1 MLVESQAVRTL
12 LNTKIERM
20 AALVNGNIARSSD
33 LRALPKTYNS
43 STNTIPALVIFLLGI
58 MMSSHHQ
65 TSTVSTT
72 IHKQWGILLSG
83 FAVMRILT
91 YIVMYISPATSIYP
105 SRPPSELVASFC
117 LISGGIVL
125 MASTTDI
132 VQWIEDNELMA
143 MFVFTIAVAL
153 TLFIMAWEVAVL
165 SIKGWAERSEAKH
178 NSNHEDP
185 LH

>member
-1 MLVESQAVRTL
+1 
-12 LNTKIERM
+12 
-20 AALVNGNIARSSD
+20 
-33 LRALPKTYNS
+33 
-43 STNTIPALVIFLLGI
+43 
-58 MMSSHHQ
+58 
-65 TSTVSTT
+65 
-72 IHKQWGILLSG
+72 
-83 FAVMRILT
+83 
-91 YIVMYISPATSIYP
+91 MYISPATSIYP

-178 NSNHEDP
+178 NSNHEGP